1 MIKSQ
6 LKEWLDACF
15 QQGVAQGYWSKAAA
29 GDFVVEEPKHEG
41 QGDYA
46 TNAAMIIAGKEKAA
60 TGSKVNLRALA
71 EQFVHLLAAKE
82 TLLAKV
88 EIAGPGFINFF
99 LNEAVWAQV
108 VPAVA
113 AEGARFGLAP
123 RKNGQKVLV
132 EFVSANPTGPLSIG
146 HGRQAVL
153 GDTIARLLAAVGY
166 EVERE
171 YYYNDAGRQMRVLG
185 ASTQARY
192 LELLGLPSTFPEDGY
207 QGDYIRDIAQ
217 GLLDEVGDRYKDE
230 TEVEVFKVAAEK
242 AVFANINQT
251 LERMGIIFDS
261 YYNEHTLYDEGHV
274 EEVVRQLRDKDLV
287 YEKDGATWFKTTA
300 FGHEQD
306 RVIIKSSGEPT
317 YRLPDIAYH
326 CEKFKRG
333 YDWLVNVFGS
343 DHIAT
348 VPDVLAGVE
357 ALGYDKSK
365 VTVVLHQFVT
375 LMRHGKQVKMST
387 RKATFVT
394 IDELIDE
401 VGIDVVRFF
410 FLMRKA
416 DSQLEFDLDLAA
428 KEGKENPVF
437 YVQYGHARIAS
448 ILQKC
453 EEKGVV
459 LGAFGDADLSLLAL
473 PEELKI
479 MKTMAAFPALVR
491 EAAHD
496 LAPHRIVTY
505 LQELAGL
512 FHRYYHEH
520 RVVDPEA
527 PELSRARLRLMASL
541 GTVLC
546 NGLQLIGVTAPDS
559 M

>member
-6 LKEWLDACF
+6 LIEWLDSCF
-15 QQGVAQGYWSKAAA
+15 QQGVGQEYWSDAAA
-29 GDFVVEEPKHEG
+29 GIFVVEEPKHEG

-46 TNAAMIIAGKEKAA
+46 TNAAMVIAGMEKKA
-60 TGSKVNLRALA
+60 TGKKVNPRAVA
-71 EQFVHLLAAKE
+71 EQLVQLLSGND
-82 TLLAKV
+82 TLLTKV

-99 LNEAVWAQV
+99 LNEAVWSQV
-108 VPAVA
+108 VPKVHT
-113 AEGARFGLAP
+113 EGDFFGLA
-123 RKNGQKVLV
+123 REKNGKKVLV

-153 GDTIARLLAAVGY
+153 GDAIARLLDAVGY

-192 LELLGLPSTFPEDGY
+192 LELLGLPFTFPEDGY
-207 QGDYIRDIAQ
+207 QGDYIREIAQ
-217 GLLDEVGDRYKDE
+217 GVIDEVGDAYKDE
-230 TEVEVFKVAAEK
+230 DDVEVFKVAAEK
-242 AVFANINQT
+242 AVFANINET
-251 LERMGIIFDS
+251 LERMGIVFDS
-261 YYNEHTLYDEGHV
+261 YYNEHTLYDQGHV
-274 EEVVRQLRDKDLV
+274 DDVVSQLRAKGLV
-287 YEKDGATWFKTTA
+287 YEKDDATWFKTTE
-300 FGHEQD
+300 FGQEQD

-326 CEKFKRG
+326 REKFKRG

-348 VPDVLAGVE
+348 VPDVMAGVE

-375 LMRHGKQVKMST
+375 LMREGKQVKMST
-387 RKATFVT
+387 RKATFIT

-437 YVQYGHARIAS
+437 YVQYGHARISS

-453 EEKGVV
+453 EEKGVA
-459 LGAFGDADLSLLAL
+459 LGLLQDADLGLLSS
-473 PEELKI
+473 PEELKM
-479 MKTMAAFPALVR
+479 MKAMAAFPALISG
-491 EAAHD
+491 AAHD
-496 LAPHRIVTY
+496 LAPHRIVTC

-520 RVVDPEA
+520 RIVDPEA
-527 PELSRARLRLMASL
+527 QELSRARLWLVASL
-541 GTVLC
+541 CIVLR
-546 NGLQLIGVTAPDS
+546 NGLQLIGVSAPDS